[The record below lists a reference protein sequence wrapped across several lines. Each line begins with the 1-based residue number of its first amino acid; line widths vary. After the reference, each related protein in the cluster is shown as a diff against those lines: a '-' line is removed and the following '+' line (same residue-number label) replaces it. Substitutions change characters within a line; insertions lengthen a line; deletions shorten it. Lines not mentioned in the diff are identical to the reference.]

1 MAGGLLNLVS
11 QGQQN
16 TILNGNVTLLNSIKL
31 KQSGGGISKQMIE
44 YKENI
49 ESKLTEYDI
58 KLINFEEEKKD
69 INIMIISCKEE
80 HKEKKPVLVVM
91 AGYSHNSFR
100 GTADI
105 LIKNIDAL
113 IKKFN
118 KIYIIEYD
126 SYKADQTIACRLRD
140 DTIKQDTNDNNLIY
154 EPERKLNNKIAIRID
169 NIIRSELKLSNVH
182 LLGKCA
188 GAGVLI
194 HTLVKDTTN
203 HIYDALYLA
212 VPGNPFNIIELE
224 NISKERLKD
233 LKFIFSWTKQ
243 DVFPFDWGKTS
254 IEEKDVYN
262 DAMKELAATKKVNIN
277 YTILE
282 EDLKKD
288 NDKKLYHEINQ
299 KLINAILL

>member
-1 MAGGLLNLVS
+1 M
-11 QGQQN
+11 
-16 TILNGNVTLLNSIKL
+16 
-31 KQSGGGISKQMIE
+31 
-44 YKENI
+44 
-49 ESKLTEYDI
+49 
-58 KLINFEEEKKD
+58 
-69 INIMIISCKEE
+69 
-80 HKEKKPVLVVM
+80 
-91 AGYSHNSFR
+91 
-100 GTADI
+100 
-105 LIKNIDAL
+105 
-113 IKKFN
+113 
-118 KIYIIEYD
+118 
-126 SYKADQTIACRLRD
+126 
-140 DTIKQDTNDNNLIY
+140 
-154 EPERKLNNKIAIRID
+154 
-169 NIIRSELKLSNVH
+169 
-182 LLGKCA
+182 
-188 GAGVLI
+188 I